1 MIRLKQLNNLTN
13 TQPTQS
19 ATNQV
24 RSCNHQHLRAWWFVF
39 LRASIFSLLFVH
51 LGLKAN
57 NNEAYDWLQRMQESS
72 QSLNYEISFV
82 VVNGNKADPWR
93 WFHGLVNEH
102 EVEVLTALNGPGQQ
116 LIRKNQVITY
126 LQPEQPAY
134 SIKDTITDGPLP
146 EIIRANIEQIGLSYD
161 FHLVGKS
168 RVAGLPARL
177 VRIIAKDNL
186 RYNYWLWLH
195 EETGLLLKSAIV
207 SEEGEALEQLQVSNI
222 QVFNE
227 PSEILTEVE
236 KAELPEAVMIKN
248 SAPMQNMNW
257 QIGWVP
263 PGFEPVK
270 VDRHFLYGTNK
281 ELVDYVMLSD
291 GVVWFSIYLR
301 QMKSGESVKPVAFN
315 SGANSYLTQQ
325 IQQAEVTV
333 IGKVPAETAQRVVN
347 AISWK
352 E

>member
-1 MIRLKQLNNLTN
+1 MIRLKLLNNLTN
-13 TQPTQS
+13 TQPYQS
-19 ATNQV
+19 ANT
-24 RSCNHQHLRAWWFVF
+24 RSSSHQNLSAWWFVF
-39 LRASIFSLLFVH
+39 FRASIFGLLLVH
-51 LGLKAN
+51 FGLKAN
-57 NNEAYDWLQRMQESS
+57 TDDAHEWLLRMQESS
-72 QSLNYEISFV
+72 QTLNYEISFV

-93 WFHGLVNEH
+93 WFHGTVGDNEL
-102 EVEVLTALNGPGQQ
+102 EILTALNGPGQQ

-134 SIKDTITDGPLP
+134 SIKDTITDGPIP
-146 EIIRANIEQIGLSYD
+146 ELVRANIEQISLSYD

-177 VRIIAKDNL
+177 VRIIAKDNH

-195 EETGLLLKSAIV
+195 EDTGLLLKSAIV
-207 SEEGEALEQLQVSNI
+207 SENGEALEQLQVSNV
-222 QVFNE
+222 QVFSE
-227 PSEILTEVE
+227 PSEIITEVD
-236 KAELPEAVMIKN
+236 KADLPEAVMIKN

-270 VDRHFLYGTNK
+270 VDRHYLYGTNK

-301 QMKSGESVKPVAFN
+301 QMESGETVKPVAFN

-333 IGKVPAETAQRVVN
+333 IGKIPAETAQRVVN